1 MASSVAP
8 PAARG
13 PQSSPSRQQHQPPT
27 PTNDTPAG
35 ASLDNNTTIHSPA
48 PPAPDATH
56 APAPAAAAAA
66 PPPIAKPYCFFPM
79 NNHPTKSSEEEPEV
93 IPDDVYV
100 HPDDDPAASRGI
112 PIFRPTYE
120 EFKQFDVYME
130 TVLPWGQRSSIV
142 KIIPPQEW
150 VDNVKLIDNQ
160 QLSELQIRSPI
171 EQRMVGTG
179 GVFVQ
184 QNIER
189 LRGRGGLA
197 IHEWFDKCAQEKYQ
211 TPNPKEI
218 VTRTQ
223 DRDSKEAKARLA
235 AEAARVKAEKA
246 ERKAKRDAA
255 AQRKEER
262 RRRAA
267 TSATTKAEEG
277 SAEDAETKPVV
288 DAAAAD
294 PVPSVAASPAIHEEV
309 DDLPALEVAS
319 HTSRS
324 TAEPLA
330 TTPDSATMAVETE
343 EPRKPVNPFYETADL
358 HKDWLPSDA
367 TQEDFTV
374 QGCANL
380 ERKFWRTLGQ
390 GSNSWYGADL
400 AGSLFAEEDYPW
412 NVANLPNL
420 LNKLPQKLPGVN
432 SPYLYFG
439 MWRAAFSWHVED
451 MDLFSIN
458 YIHFGAPKFWYAVPQ
473 VDAERFESVTKS
485 YFPND
490 ANTCD
495 QFMRHKSCTL
505 SATKLHTSGIRVNKL
520 VQYQNE
526 FVITFPRGYHAGFNV
541 GFNCA
546 ESVNFALPCWLELG
560 KKAKAC
566 SCVDYS
572 VRIDVDRLTG
582 ERPPTPKEET
592 PEPAE
597 STSSRKR
604 KAPGE
609 PGSST
614 KRSRRPKAEEPQEE
628 GTPAPERPLVVRLR
642 RPENVISLSKEP
654 KAAIKREI
662 PTYPCVL
669 CPGLETDDLAPVF
682 EPSDNIQSLSKT
694 PVVQAHV
701 SCAVAVPEAFTDEVE
716 VDGVTTTFIKGLD
729 DIGKDR
735 WKLKCSAC
743 PDKRTATM
751 GTKIQCTKGKCMR
764 AYHVSCAK
772 RNPEVLYTAEMRV
785 QRVEVPP
792 AGSGNFEDTPVF
804 TVELLCPKH
813 NPAMLELKKRQAQ
826 DKLREQILGISA
838 GSAVKIKKNGSSYAA
853 LLIETKEPTQTAV
866 VQLPDGTIREVA
878 WSALDFRPNQPQ
890 MLENEYAGPPKRSR
904 KVEATGGGGQ
914 APFTGLP
921 LATAPPPIGASPTQ
935 QLVGHPTSHGAY
947 YYGQSPGSAQGSG
960 YHGGPSF
967 YQHPH
972 VQPPH
977 AHGVFVVNSKD
988 GRFYPQQAPPPAFS
1002 YGPGPMVA
1010 YQGQSIPQASYNPH
1024 RFPLPAPQRLAGYV
1038 QSPRQPPPRL
1048 PPSPGYH
1055 QHRSHAMST
1064 APPSGSPPGPARS
1077 PNQQQRA
1084 APLPTPV
1091 AAPSGVG
1098 KIDLGLDRMT
1108 ALMAG
1113 LPPLTTPAI
1122 HLTGTNGKGSVSAI
1136 LESCLRSAGLRTARY
1151 NSPHLLEPRDAVRI
1165 NGAPPSAEEYT
1176 AAVAHVQKV
1185 SDSRGLQA
1193 TMFEIGT
1200 AAAFL
1205 LANTAQP
1212 PADVMIIECGMGG
1225 ARDATNVMPPSITL
1239 ASALSSVGLDHTAML
1254 GNTIAAIAREK
1265 SSIVVEG
1272 GLLVVAPHLH
1282 PDALATAKQVAH
1294 ERRAVVIESAPTTT
1308 VAPAGTLALSPFKE
1322 PTAAT
1327 VRTPL
1332 AGSPAKAIDT
1342 HLSLPG
1348 NHQLDNL
1355 SLALTILDVL
1365 RHDRRCLKVQP
1376 KLGGLTDERIQN
1388 GVQSTRWS
1396 GRCSW
1401 LKCTDPATGQEIP
1414 VLVDG
1419 AHNGDSAATLRSYI
1433 DSLGVSPDRARTFVL
1448 SLSSSPGKTP
1458 ESVLSPLLRPGDR
1471 VALVDFTTPVEG
1483 MPWVRPVERGEA
1495 HAAAS
1500 GLVGPTGSVQSIAG
1514 SGLAAVAD
1522 ALRWSVSDWSEQ
1534 GPGLIVVCGSLYLV
1548 ADAYR
1553 LTGQPV

>member
-1 MASSVAP
+1 M
-8 PAARG
+8 
-13 PQSSPSRQQHQPPT
+13 
-27 PTNDTPAG
+27 
-35 ASLDNNTTIHSPA
+35 
-48 PPAPDATH
+48 
-56 APAPAAAAAA
+56 
-66 PPPIAKPYCFFPM
+66 
-79 NNHPTKSSEEEPEV
+79 
-93 IPDDVYV
+93 
-100 HPDDDPAASRGI
+100 
-112 PIFRPTYE
+112 
-120 EFKQFDVYME
+120 
-130 TVLPWGQRSSIV
+130 
-142 KIIPPQEW
+142 
-150 VDNVKLIDNQ
+150 
-160 QLSELQIRSPI
+160 
-171 EQRMVGTG
+171 
-179 GVFVQ
+179 
-184 QNIER
+184 
-189 LRGRGGLA
+189 
-197 IHEWFDKCAQEKYQ
+197 
-211 TPNPKEI
+211 
-218 VTRTQ
+218 
-223 DRDSKEAKARLA
+223 A
-235 AEAARVKAEKA
+235 AEA
-246 ERKAKRDAA
+246 
-255 AQRKEER
+255 
-262 RRRAA
+262 
-267 TSATTKAEEG
+267 
-277 SAEDAETKPVV
+277 
-288 DAAAAD
+288 
-294 PVPSVAASPAIHEEV
+294 
-309 DDLPALEVAS
+309 
-319 HTSRS
+319 
-324 TAEPLA
+324 EP
-330 TTPDSATMAVETE
+330 
-343 EPRKPVNPFYETADL
+343 PVNPFYEATDL
-358 HKDWLPSDA
+358 HNDWLPRDA
-367 TQEDFTV
+367 AHEDFTV

-420 LNKLPQKLPGVN
+420 LNKLPEKLPGVN

-505 SATKLHTSGIRVNKL
+505 SATKLHSSGIRVNKL

-592 PEPAE
+592 PEPTE
-597 STSSRKR
+597 PTSSRKR

-609 PGSST
+609 PGSSS
-614 KRSRRPKAEEPQEE
+614 KRSRRPKVEQPPPDEE
-628 GTPAPERPLVVRLR
+628 GMPAPERPLVVRFR
-642 RPENVISLSKEP
+642 RPENTISLTKKP
-654 KAAIKREI
+654 KAAVTREI
-662 PTYPCVL
+662 PAYPCVL

-682 EPSDNIQSLSKT
+682 EPSENIRSLSKT
-694 PVVQAHV
+694 PVAQAHT
-701 SCAVAVPEAFTDEVE
+701 SCAVAVPEAFTEDVE
-716 VDGVTTTFIKGLD
+716 VDGVTSTYIKGLD

-735 WKLKCSAC
+735 WKLKCSSC

-772 RNPEVLYTAEMRV
+772 KNPEVLYTA
-785 QRVEVPP
+785 
-792 AGSGNFEDTPVF
+792 GSGSFEDTPVF

-826 DKLREQILGISA
+826 DKLREQILAISA
-838 GSAVKIKKNGSSYAA
+838 GSPVKIKKNGSSFAA
-853 LLIETKEPTQTAV
+853 LLIEAKQVTQTV
-866 VQLPDGTIREVA
+866 VVTLPDGSVREVA
-878 WSALDFRPNQPQ
+878 WTALDLRPNQPQ

-904 KVEATGGGGQ
+904 KVAATGPEAQ
-914 APFTGLP
+914 TPFTGLP
-921 LATAPPPIGASPTQ
+921 LNTAPPPIGSAPPS
-935 QLVGHPTSHGAY
+935 QLVGQSSSHGAY
-947 YYGQSPGSAQGSG
+947 YYSQQPGGHPQRPG
-960 YHGGPSF
+960 YHGGHNF
-967 YQHPH
+967 YQPPH
-972 VQPPH
+972 IQPPH

-988 GRFYPQQAPPPAFS
+988 GGFYPPQAPPPSFS

-1010 YQGQSIPQASYNPH
+1010 YQGQSIPHNAYHPH
-1024 RFPLPAPQRLAGYV
+1024 RLPVPASGRLV
-1038 QSPRQPPPRL
+1038 QYTSPRQAPPHLPPP
-1048 PPSPGYH
+1048 PGQLQY
-1055 QHRSHAMST
+1055 RSHAMS
-1064 APPSGSPPGPARS
+1064 APPPSGSPPGPGRS
-1077 PNQQQRA
+1077 PNQQLRA
-1084 APLPTPV
+1084 AQLPPVV

-1098 KIDLGLDRMT
+1098 KIDLGLDRMS

-1212 PADVMIIECGMGG
+1212 PVDVMIIECGMGG

-1254 GNTIAAIAREK
+1254 GNTIAAITREK

-1272 GLLVVAPHLH
+1272 GALVVAPHLH
-1282 PDALATAKQVAH
+1282 PDALATAKQVCH
-1294 ERRAVVIESAPTTT
+1294 ERRAHLIESAPTTT
-1308 VAPAGTLALSPFKE
+1308 VAPAGALALSPFKE
-1322 PTAAT
+1322 PAAAT

-1332 AGSPAKAIDT
+1332 AGSPSKAIDT

-1348 NHQLDNL
+1348 GHQLDNL

-1365 RHDRRCLKVQP
+1365 RHNPRALAIQP
-1376 KLGGLTDERIQN
+1376 KLSGLTDDRLRI

-1401 LKCTDPATGQEIP
+1401 LKCVDPASGQEIP

-1419 AHNGDSAATLRSYI
+1419 AHNGDSAATLRAYI
-1433 DSLGVSPDRARTFVL
+1433 DSLGLSPDRARTYVL

-1483 MPWVRPVERGEA
+1483 MPWVKPVERGEA
-1495 HAAAS
+1495 HAAAA
-1500 GLVGPTGSVQSIAG
+1500 GLVGPTGAVHSIAG
-1514 SGLAAVAD
+1514 SGPAAVAE
-1522 ALRWSVSDWSEQ
+1522 ALRWSVSDWPEH
-1534 GPGLIVVCGSLYLV
+1534 GPGLTVVCGSLYLV

-1553 LTGQPV
+1553 LTGQAV

>member
-8 PAARG
+8 QAARG
-13 PQSSPSRQQHQPPT
+13 PQSSPSRQQHPTT
-27 PTNDTPAG
+27 PTNDTP
-35 ASLDNNTTIHSPA
+35 SR
-48 PPAPDATH
+48 
-56 APAPAAAAAA
+56 AAAAAA
-66 PPPIAKPYCFFPM
+66 ADTDSRIHTPTRSKAAKAAATDAAAHAPAPPPPTAAVPPEIAKPHCFFPM
-79 NNHPTKSSEEEPEV
+79 NNHPTKSSESEPEA
-93 IPDDVYV
+93 IPDEVYV
-100 HPDDDPAASRGI
+100 HPNDDPAALRGI
-112 PIFRPTYE
+112 PIFKPTYE
-120 EFKQFDVYME
+120 EFKDFDVYME
-130 TVLPWGQRSSIV
+130 KVLPWGQRSSIV

-160 QLSELQIRSPI
+160 QMSELQIRSPI

-189 LRGRGGLA
+189 LRSRGGLA
-197 IHEWFDKCAQEKYQ
+197 IHEWFDKCAQDKYQ

-235 AEAARVKAEKA
+235 AEAARVKAERA
-246 ERKAKRDAA
+246 EKKAKRDAA
-255 AQRKEER
+255 ARRKLER
-262 RRRAA
+262 RKA
-267 TSATTKAEEG
+267 KAEE
-277 SAEDAETKPVV
+277 AESQVDVEAEAKPEL
-288 DAAAAD
+288 DAALLTAD
-294 PVPSVAASPAIHEEV
+294 AVPSVAASPAIHEEV

-330 TTPDSATMAVETE
+330 TTPDSATMAAEVEE
-343 EPRKPVNPFYETADL
+343 QLKPVNPFYENTDL
-358 HKDWLPSDA
+358 HKDWLPQDA
-367 TQEDFTV
+367 THEDFTV

-420 LNKLPQKLPGVN
+420 LNKLPEKLPGVN

-505 SATKLHTSGIRVNKL
+505 SATKLHSSGIRVNKL

-572 VRIDVDRLTG
+572 
-582 ERPPTPKEET
+582 EET
-592 PEPAE
+592 PEPVE
-597 STSSRKR
+597 PTRSRKR

-609 PGSST
+609 PGSSS
-614 KRSRRPKAEEPQEE
+614 KRGRRPKVEQQAQEE
-628 GTPAPERPLVVRLR
+628 GTPVPERPLVVRLQ
-642 RPENVISLSKEP
+642 RPENTISLTKQP
-654 KAAIKREI
+654 KAAVTREI

-669 CPGLETDDLAPVF
+669 CPGLETEDLAPVF
-682 EPSDNIQSLSKT
+682 EPSDHIRSVSKT
-694 PVVQAHV
+694 PVTQAHV

-716 VDGVTTTFIKGLD
+716 VDGVTSTYIKGLD

-735 WKLKCSAC
+735 WKLKCSCC

-772 RNPEVLYTAEMRV
+772 KNPEVLYTADMRIH
-785 QRVEVPP
+785 RVEVPP

-826 DKLREQILGISA
+826 DKLREQILGISP

-853 LLIETKEPTQTAV
+853 LLIEAKEASQTV
-866 VQLPDGTIREVA
+866 VVTLPDGSIREVA
-878 WSALDFRPNQPQ
+878 WSALDLRPNQPQ

-904 KVEATGGGGQ
+904 KVTTAAGPEAQT
-914 APFTGLP
+914 PFTGMP
-921 LATAPPPIGASPTQ
+921 LTKAPPPIGSAPPP
-935 QLVGHPTSHGAY
+935 QLVGQASSHGAY
-947 YYGQSPGSAQGSG
+947 YYAQPRGHAQAPG
-960 YHGGPSF
+960 YHGGHNF
-967 YQHPH
+967 YQPPPH

-988 GRFYPQQAPPPAFS
+988 GGFYPAQAPPPPFS

-1010 YQGQSIPQASYNPH
+1010 YQGQSIPQVSYHPH
-1024 RFPLPAPQRLAGYV
+1024 RLPVPPPGRLPQYT
-1038 QSPRQPPPRL
+1038 SPRQPPPHL
-1048 PPSPGYH
+1048 PPPPAHLQY
-1055 QHRSHAMST
+1055 RSHTMSA
-1064 APPSGSPPGPARS
+1064 APPSGTPPGPSTS
-1077 PNQQQRA
+1077 PNQQLRA
-1084 APLPTPV
+1084 TPLPTPV

-1098 KIDLGLDRMT
+1098 KIDLGLDRMS

-1151 NSPHLLEPRDAVRI
+1151 NSPHLLEPRDTVRI
-1165 NGAPPSAEEYT
+1165 NGAPPSAEDYT

-1193 TMFEIGT
+1193 TVFEIGT

-1225 ARDATNVMPPSITL
+1225 ARDATNVMPPGITL

-1272 GLLVVAPHLH
+1272 GVLVVAPHLH
-1282 PDALATAKQVAH
+1282 PDALATAKQVTQ
-1294 ERRAVVIESAPTTT
+1294 ERRAHLIESAPTTT
-1308 VAPAGTLALSPFKE
+1308 VAPAGALTLSPFKE
-1322 PTAAT
+1322 PAAPT

-1342 HLSLPG
+1342 HLALPG
-1348 NHQLDNL
+1348 SHQLDNL

-1365 RHDRRCLKVQP
+1365 RNDRRALAVQP
-1376 KLGGLTDERIQN
+1376 KLSGLTDERLQA

-1401 LKCTDPATGQEIP
+1401 LKCTDPASGQEIP

-1419 AHNGDSAATLRSYI
+1419 AHNGDSAATLRSYV
-1433 DSLGVSPDRARTFVL
+1433 DSLGISPERPRTFVL

-1458 ESVLSPLLRPGDR
+1458 ESVLAPLLRRGDR

-1483 MPWVRPVERGEA
+1483 MPWVKPVERGEA
-1495 HAAAS
+1495 QAAAA
-1500 GLVGPTGSVQSIAG
+1500 GLVGPTGTVHSMAG
-1514 SGLAAVAD
+1514 SGPAAVAE
-1522 ALRWSVSDWSEQ
+1522 ALRWSVSDWPQQ

-1553 LTGQPV
+1553 LVGQSA